1 MATVILETEILT
13 VTKRKFTISVKEARQ
28 AYVGA
33 WKALTRVCVVSVDC
47 RFPNACDL
55 V

>member
-1 MATVILETEILT
+1 MATVILETEISQ
-13 VTKRKFTISVKEARQ
+13 RKFTISVEEARQ
-28 AYVGA
+28 VYVGLC
-33 WKALTRVCVVSVDC
+33 KALTRVCVVSVDC